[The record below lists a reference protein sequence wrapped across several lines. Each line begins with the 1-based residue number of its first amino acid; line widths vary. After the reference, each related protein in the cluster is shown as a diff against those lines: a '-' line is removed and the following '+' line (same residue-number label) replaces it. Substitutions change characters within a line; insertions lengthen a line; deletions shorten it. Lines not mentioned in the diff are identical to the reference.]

1 MLFAKSISENA
12 LIIVD
17 KLCKDIKNTLHVVL
31 TKNKIMNY
39 LVTFLIFFPNSIYLA
54 KISIPYL

>member
-12 LIIVD
+12 LIVN

-31 TKNKIMNY
+31 TKNKIRNY

>member
-12 LIIVD
+12 LIVD

-39 LVTFLIFFPNSIYLA
+39 LVTFLILFPNSIYLA

>member
-12 LIIVD
+12 LIVD